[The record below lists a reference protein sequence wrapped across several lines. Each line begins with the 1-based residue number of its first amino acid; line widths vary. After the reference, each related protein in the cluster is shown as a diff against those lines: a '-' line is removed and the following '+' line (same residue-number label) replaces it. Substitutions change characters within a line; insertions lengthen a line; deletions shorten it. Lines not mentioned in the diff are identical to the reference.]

1 MVRIVQCALTKSL
14 NQFSAVLNMPA
25 NLENSAVATGLDK
38 VSFPSSPKER
48 QCQRMLKLQHD
59 CTHLTYYQR
68 NAQNSPSQASTVCE
82 LCTSTCSDGFRK
94 GRGNRCQIANSCW
107 TIDKGREFQEIIYF
121 CFIDY
126 TKAFDWV
133 DHNKLWKILKKMG
146 KPDPLTCLLRNLY
159 ADQEA
164 KLELDMEQQTGSKL
178 GKEYIK
184 AVYCHPAYLTY
195 MQSTSCK
202 MLGWMKHKLK
212 SRLLGE
218 ISVTQICR

>member
-1 MVRIVQCALTKSL
+1 MITHLDPDILECKVKRALGSISTKKASGGDGIPVELFQIL
-14 NQFSAVLNMPA
+14 NDDAVKVLYSA
-25 NLENSAVATGLDK
+25 NLENSAVATELEM
-38 VSFPSSPKER
+38 VSFHFNPKER
-48 QCQRMLKLQHD
+48 KCQRMLKLQHD

-133 DHNKLWKILKKMG
+133 DHNKLWKIL
-146 KPDPLTCLLRNLY
+146 
-159 ADQEA
+159 
-164 KLELDMEQQTGSKL
+164 
-178 GKEYIK
+178 
-184 AVYCHPAYLTY
+184 
-195 MQSTSCK
+195 
-202 MLGWMKHKLK
+202 
-212 SRLLGE
+212 
-218 ISVTQICR
+218 